1 MVPTVSCGKKR
12 DLKRCEHWKGNR
24 KSCVEKYEDCPE
36 RRIQTAHAVLLC
48 LQEYLVRKKKQQVTE
63 SKKRKKAPEKERTK
77 DFQPE
82 DMIAVFDYG
91 ENTLKKT
98 MKFSG
103 DGNSGIQKRPHIR
116 TGHDRHLK
124 NGKIVHV
131 KGCVIHKDEYNGY
144 LSADRVI
151 S

>member
-1 MVPTVSCGKKR
+1 MNCIVNLAAVASGDIGISYCQEVSTAGFYSAISLR
-12 DLKRCEHWKGNR
+12 EDTGWGLK
-24 KSCVEKYEDCPE
+24 
-36 RRIQTAHAVLLC
+36 
-48 LQEYLVRKKKQQVTE
+48 
-63 SKKRKKAPEKERTK
+63 
-77 DFQPE
+77 QPE